1 MPDQSQARTGV
12 PSVATNIVA
21 GANPSRRKFIVATGA
36 ATVLGGYA
44 PGLLAQSKAPLKL
57 GALNSYS
64 KVFAALGNANLNGM
78 NLYLEENG
86 GSFAGRKVEIIK
98 EDDEINPQVG
108 LQKLKKLVESD
119 KCDLITGIQASNV
132 AMAAVDYFRQSK
144 AFFLCS
150 GAGVTALSYVKVPYF
165 FRCSLSAR
173 TLNTTM
179 GDWYY
184 DNVGKDAVFISSD
197 FTAGYTTRDE
207 FKSTFL
213 PRGGK
218 VTKEIFVPLGN
229 NDFSAYLADIRS
241 IGPAGVYSFFAGTD
255 AVRFVKQYA
264 EYGVKAKSRLCGSG
278 FIADSDTLPAQ
289 GRDALGIVNTLH
301 YADTLDNP
309 ANVKFVAAYLAK
321 YKEYPSVYSEY
332 GYVAAQLLHDAL
344 KAVDGNTQDKDKL
357 RAALL
362 ALKINAPRGPFS
374 FDPNTQSSIHN
385 IYIREVAEVN
395 GRVTNKV
402 ISTIPNVREPA
413 TMPT

>member
-1 MPDQSQARTGV
+1 MPDQIQASTGAPRV
-12 PSVATNIVA
+12 SSAETT
-21 GANPSRRKFIVATGA
+21 GTHPSRRKFIISTGA
-36 ATVLGGYA
+36 AAVLGGHA
-44 PGLLAQSKAPLKL
+44 PGVLAQSKAPLKL

-108 LQKLKKLVESD
+108 LQKLKKLVEGD

-132 AMAAVDYFRQSK
+132 AMAAVEYFRQSK
-144 AFFLCS
+144 AFYLCS

-184 DNVGKDAVFISSD
+184 DNVGKEAVFISSD
-197 FTAGYTTRDE
+197 FTPGYTTRDE
-207 FKSTFL
+207 FKSVFA

-218 VTKEIFVPLGN
+218 ITKEIFAPLGN
-229 NDFSAYLADIRS
+229 NDFSAYLADIRN
-241 IGPAGVYSFFAGTD
+241 IAPAGVYSFFAGTD

-264 EYGVKAKSRLCGSG
+264 EYGIKAKSRLCGPG

-289 GRDALGIVNTLH
+289 GKDALGIVNTLH

-309 ANVKFVAAYLAK
+309 ANVKFVAGYLAK
-321 YKEYPSVYSEY
+321 YKEYPSVYAEY
-332 GYVAAQLLHDAL
+332 GYVAARLLNEAL

-362 ALKINAPRGPFS
+362 AVRIDAPRGPFS
-374 FDPNTQSSIHN
+374 FDPNTQGPIHN

-395 GRVTNKV
+395 GRITNKV
-402 ISTIPNVREPA
+402 IHTIPNVREPA